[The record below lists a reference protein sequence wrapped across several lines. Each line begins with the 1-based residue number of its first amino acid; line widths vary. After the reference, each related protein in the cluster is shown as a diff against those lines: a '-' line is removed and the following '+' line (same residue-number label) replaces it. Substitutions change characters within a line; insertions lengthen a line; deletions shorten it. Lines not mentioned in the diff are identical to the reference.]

1 MLVGLYNG
9 IKIHSLDSQNPKD
22 RRSPYKI
29 DNDWAV
35 ADQTIDIPTDYRFVF
50 KFNMSQSYLVI

>member
-9 IKIHSLDSQNPKD
+9 IKIHSLESQNPKD

-35 ADQTIDIPTDYRFVF
+35 ADQVIDIPADFRFTIF
-50 KFNMSQSYLVI
+50 FAFDRNMIK